1 MVHVGVQEDRK
12 DIFGGVV
19 IGAGKE
25 FSEDFEAAPEG
36 SASFFGAT
44 RCVASRSKSARPET
58 RHATHD
64 DR

>member
-25 FSEDFEAAPEG
+25 FSEDFEGRAGRQCEFLWRDEVCG
-36 SASFFGAT
+36 FEIKVCAT
-44 RCVASRSKSARPET
+44 
-58 RHATHD
+58 
-64 DR
+64 